1 MDQASKVFTDTVK
14 ELKFNLGVTDRKQ
27 KVSFHTLR
35 HTFATHLYESTHDLY
50 LVQRSLGHTTGTM
63 TARYAKM
70 SESRLR
76 EGAAALEKAFAANT
90 AKQAEQEQSE
100 KVVNFTK

>member
-1 MDQASKVFTDTVK
+1 MAQASKAFAEVVTVQG
-14 ELKFNLGVTDRKQ
+14 LNLGVTDRKQ
-27 KVSFHTLR
+27 KVTFHTLR

-50 LVQRSLGHTTGTM
+50 LTQRSLGHATGTM

-76 EGAAALEKAFAANT
+76 EGAAALEKAFAANGT
-90 AKQAEQEQSE
+90 KQAGQ
-100 KVVNFTK
+100 VVNFQQ